1 MSFPEIVTSRRFTG
15 RQAVVLAA
23 ALLLAGCAGDK
34 QPAQPTTST
43 TSASSAPAPST
54 SAAPSTPDAGAPP
67 SPTSRQLDGGTC
79 LQLTSAVVN
88 LMSGTSADDA
98 KAAAD
103 TIDGFH
109 PPADVQAAVTHFVK
123 TNGLHT
129 TDPDRTQFSR
139 TLNDWVEQQCPVQQ
153 PEKKPK

>member
-1 MSFPEIVTSRRFTG
+1 MSYREIVTSRRFTS
-15 RQAVVLAA
+15 RQAAVLAA

-43 TSASSAPAPST
+43 SSAAASST
-54 SAAPSTPDAGAPP
+54 SAAPSAPAAEAPP

-79 LQLTSAVVN
+79 LQLTGAVVN
-88 LMSGTSADDA
+88 LMSGTSPDDA
-98 KAAAD
+98 KAAGD
-103 TIDGFH
+103 TINGFH

-129 TDPDRTQFSR
+129 SDPDRSQFSR
-139 TLNDWVEQQCPVQQ
+139 TLNNWVEQQCPVQQ

>member
-1 MSFPEIVTSRRFTG
+1 MSYRENLTSRRSKS
-15 RQAVVLAA
+15 RQAAVLAA
-23 ALLLAGCAGDK
+23 ALLLAGCSGDK

-43 TSASSAPAPST
+43 SSTPAPNT

-67 SPTSRQLDGGTC
+67 SSRQLDGGTC

-88 LMSGTSADDA
+88 LMSGASPDDA
-98 KAAAD
+98 KTAGD
-103 TIDGFH
+103 TINGFH
-109 PPADVQAAVTHFVK
+109 PPADVQAAVAHFVK

-129 TDPDRTQFSR
+129 SDPDRSQFSR
-139 TLNDWVEQQCPVQQ
+139 TLNNWVEQQCPVQQ

>member
-1 MSFPEIVTSRRFTG
+1 M
-15 RQAVVLAA
+15 
-23 ALLLAGCAGDK
+23 
-34 QPAQPTTST
+34 
-43 TSASSAPAPST
+43 
-54 SAAPSTPDAGAPP
+54 
-67 SPTSRQLDGGTC
+67 
-79 LQLTSAVVN
+79 QLTSAVVN

-153 PEKKPK
+153 PQKKPK

>member
-1 MSFPEIVTSRRFTG
+1 MSYREIVTSRRFTG

-43 TSASSAPAPST
+43 SSAPAPST

-103 TIDGFH
+103 TINGFH
-109 PPADVQAAVTHFVK
+109 PPADVQTAVTHFVK

-139 TLNDWVEQQCPVQQ
+139 TLNNWVEQQCPVQP